1 MCQLCAKGFPGVG
14 EIALPLL
21 IIGGAM
27 LAARVE
33 ARLRAR
39 KVHSK

>member
-1 MCQLCAKGFPGVG
+1 MCQLCAKGLPGIG

-33 ARLRAR
+33 AQLRAR
-39 KVHSK
+39 KMHGK